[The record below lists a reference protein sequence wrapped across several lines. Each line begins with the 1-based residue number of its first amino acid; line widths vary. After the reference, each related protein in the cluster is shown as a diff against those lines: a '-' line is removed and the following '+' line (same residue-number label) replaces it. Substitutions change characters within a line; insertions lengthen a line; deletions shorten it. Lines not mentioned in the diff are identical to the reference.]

1 MNQHLVLSDLKHR
14 LFKALQTKPHQ
25 DELPPALP
33 ISPWAAMSLL
43 QKAIRR
49 SDTDWALAAASTLL
63 QISPERLWRRLSVI
77 AFEDIGQGDLIT
89 VGHTIAATS
98 GKSFRSQLGGDEL
111 VAAYIVRLQ
120 CEAAK
125 CRAADDLAVICDWS
139 PDLRDS
145 RISYAEMSDSDL
157 ACIVVDGTKSLPER
171 AIALWYLFG
180 TDRIKANHLE
190 KRPGA
195 VDAGLEALSDLG
207 SPATALEVARHGIRK
222 GAGLLAAFYPLLMHL
237 YATDEGEVFK
247 LTKLE
252 FPTVMVGRVPSF
264 TFDMHVRE
272 GRSAI
277 KQLLKVECATNKW
290 AASVNPQWG
299 QLELLYGMLFRK
311 ESAYTR
317 HHLIWTTG
325 CWLANLADWEV
336 HGISQ
341 AELVV
346 GYEALAGDM
355 ELLHRLR
362 REAVGC

>member
-1 MNQHLVLSDLKHR
+1 MNKHLVITDLKHR
-14 LFKALQTKPHQ
+14 LYKALQTKPVQ
-25 DELPPALP
+25 NELPPALP

-63 QISPERLWRRLSVI
+63 LISPERLWRRLSVI
-77 AFEDIGQGDLIT
+77 AFEDIGQGDFIT

-111 VAAYIVRLQ
+111 VAAYLVRLQ

-125 CRAADDLAVICDWS
+125 CRAADDLAVICDWN
-139 PDLRDS
+139 PDLRDCRS
-145 RISYAEMSDSDL
+145 SYAELSDSDL
-157 ACIVVDGTKSLPER
+157 ACIVVDGTKSLSER

-180 TDRIKANHLE
+180 TRQIKSQNLE
-190 KRPGA
+190 KRTGA

-207 SPATALEVARHGIRK
+207 SPATAIEVARHGIRRS
-222 GAGLLAAFYPLLMHL
+222 AGLLAAFYPLLMHL
-237 YATDEGEVFK
+237 YTSDEGEIFK

-252 FPTVMVGRVPSF
+252 IPAVMIGRVPSY
-264 TFDMHVRE
+264 TYDMHVRE

-277 KQLLKVECATNKW
+277 KRLIKVECATTKW

-299 QLELLYGMLFRK
+299 RLELLYGMLFRK

-317 HHLIWTTG
+317 HHLMWTTG
-325 CWLANLADWEV
+325 CRLASQADWEV

-341 AELVV
+341 AELEV

-362 REAVGC
+362 REVVGC